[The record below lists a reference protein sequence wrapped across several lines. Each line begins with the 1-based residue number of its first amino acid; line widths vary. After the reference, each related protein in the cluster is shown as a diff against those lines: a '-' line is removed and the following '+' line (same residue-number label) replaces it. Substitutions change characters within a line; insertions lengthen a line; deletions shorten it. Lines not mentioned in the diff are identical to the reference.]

1 MNGIEVDVRTLR
13 EAAEHLGLAV
23 GTAVNVGALV
33 AEPAYRAEVAAQ
45 FSTVTA
51 EDDMKWE
58 RVEPT
63 RGAYDWT
70 AADRLMDFAREN
82 DQRVR
87 GHTLVFHNQL
97 PDWLTGGTFSDGE
110 LRELLRGHVIDEASH
125 FRGRIWQWDVVN
137 EAFND
142 DGTMRESLWLRALGP
157 GYVADAFRWAHAAD
171 PDALLFYNDY
181 DIETIGPKSDAVYA
195 LVKSLRAEGVPI
207 HGVGFQAHATV
218 DFAPADL
225 AENMARFTALDLDTA
240 VTEADVRMP
249 LPADGVKAQAQA
261 AVYSQLLKAC
271 IATRRCLSFTVW
283 GFTDAHQWVP
293 SFFPGHGSAAI
304 EDENL
309 RPKPAFDVLLQ
320 DLRLA
325 SARAR
330 Q

>member
-1 MNGIEVDVRTLR
+1 MDVPTLR
-13 EAAEHLGLAV
+13 AAAEHLGLAV
-23 GTAVNVGALV
+23 GTAVNVDALV
-33 AEPAYRAEVAAQ
+33 NEPAYRAEVAAQ

-63 RGAYDWT
+63 RGTYDWA
-70 AADRLMDFAREN
+70 AADRLMEFARQN

-97 PDWLTGGTFSDGE
+97 PDWLTGTTFGAGE
-110 LRELLRGHVIDEASH
+110 LRDLLRRHITEQVGH

-137 EAFND
+137 EAIGD
-142 DGTMRESLWLRALGP
+142 DGTMRDSLWLRALGP

-195 LVKSLRAEGVPI
+195 LVKSLRTEGVPI
-207 HGVGFQAHATV
+207 HGVGFQAHATPAS
-218 DFAPADL
+218 APSDL
-225 AENMARFTALDLDTA
+225 ADNMARFTALDLDTA

-249 LPADGVKAQAQA
+249 LPVDGVKAQAQA

-283 GFTDAHQWVP
+283 GFTDAHQWIP
-293 SFFPGHGSAAI
+293 AFFAGQGAAAI